1 MTTANS
7 AHPHITSYD
16 EWLAARK
23 ELLDKEK
30 EVTRARD
37 ALGAARRRLPM
48 VRIEK
53 DYTFMGPGG
62 AIGLPDLFEGRR
74 QLIVYHFMFD
84 PRWDAGC
91 MGCTGF
97 VDALGDLSMLPERD
111 TTFALVSRAPL
122 DKLAAYKERHGWIW
136 PWYSS
141 HGSDFNYDFHVTLDV
156 SVAPIEHNF
165 RSAAELE
172 RAGALPPA
180 SEQPSES
187 HGLSVFFRLDDA
199 VFHTY
204 STYARGVE
212 GLTNDYSL
220 LDITPYGRQE
230 DWEDSPPG
238 WPQRPTYG

>member
-7 AHPHITSYD
+7 AHPQIASYD

-23 ELLDKEK
+23 ELLTREK
-30 EVTRARD
+30 ELTRARD
-37 ALGAARRRLPM
+37 ALSATRRRLPM
-48 VRIEK
+48 VRIDK
-53 DYTFMGPGG
+53 DYRFTGRDDAVGF
-62 AIGLPDLFEGRR
+62 ADLFEGRR
-74 QLIVYHFMFD
+74 QLIIYHFMFD

-91 MGCTGF
+91 QGCTGF

-111 TTFALVSRAPL
+111 TRFVLVSRAPL
-122 DKLAAYKERHGWIW
+122 AKLEAYKAQRGWHL

-141 HGSDFNYDFHVTLDV
+141 YGSDFNYDFHVTFDA

-165 RSAAELE
+165 RSAIELE
-172 RAGALPPA
+172 RAGGLPPA
-180 SEQPSES
+180 SEQPGES
-187 HGLSVFFRLDDA
+187 QGLSVFFRLNDA

-204 STYARGVE
+204 SAYARGVE

-220 LDITPYGRQE
+220 LDVTPYGRQE